1 MSIRMSPLAALA
13 VSALAMLPTGGM
25 AMAALDATTQSHLG
39 FGQLIATPAPGAV
52 TVSPAGARTPS
63 GGVVLGN
70 GFGVSAAAFAVTG
83 DPNLAFSITL
93 PSSAT
98 LDGAGSSLTAD
109 SFTSTPSGA
118 GNLGPSGA
126 QSVTVGA
133 TLHVGSSQSATSY
146 SGSFAVTF
154 AYN

>member
-1 MSIRMSPLAALA
+1 MQIRMAPLAAVA
-13 VSALAMLPTGGM
+13 VAALAILPTRGA

-39 FGQLIATPAPGAV
+39 FGQLIATQSPGAV
-52 TVSPAGARTPS
+52 TVSPSGARSPS

-70 GFGVSAAAFAVTG
+70 SFGVSGASFTVTG

-93 PSSAT
+93 PSSST
-98 LDGAGSSLTAD
+98 LDGGSGSMTAD
-109 SFTSTPSGA
+109 GFTSTPSGA
-118 GNLGPSGA
+118 GNLGPSGL

-133 TLHVGSSQSATSY
+133 TLHVGSGQSATSY